1 MSETNRR
8 RSDIETNRRIDRLQ
22 EDLIACSTGLYGK
35 IDVMSESF
43 SKFCGQFEELGKK
56 LDDNSRETKNLSKQ
70 MEKANDA
77 GFQEILQS
85 HQDSRGF
92 SAVSVKF
99 GKILLGIAA
108 VGGAIAAIVGF
119 GASFILSLMQGK

>member
-8 RSDIETNRRIDRLQ
+8 RSDIETNRRIDQLQ
-22 EDLIACSTGLYGK
+22 EDLIACSTGVYGK

-43 SKFCGQFEELGKK
+43 NKFFRQFEELGKK

-70 MEKANDA
+70 MEKVNDS

-85 HQDSRGF
+85 HQDSKGF

-99 GKILLGIAA
+99 VKILLGIAA

-119 GASFILSLMQGK
+119 GTSFIIKMMQLK